1 MRDVI
6 VPEALRDAVAASGFS
21 PAVRAG
27 DFLFLT
33 GATGGRADGTMP
45 DTAAEQTDIAL
56 AKVLE
61 ILRTAGGTAGS
72 VVELT
77 SYHTDIDA
85 DFSAVDTRLRAILH
99 EPLPAWTAVEVAKLR
114 RPGARVEF
122 RIVAHLP
129 QPSETAP

>member
-33 GATGGRADGTMP
+33 GATGGRTDGTMP
-45 DTAAEQTDIAL
+45 ETAAEQTDIAL
-56 AKVLE
+56 SKVLE
-61 ILRTAGGTAGS
+61 ILKTAGGS
-72 VVELT
+72 VESIVEMT

-85 DFSAVDTRLRAILH
+85 DFSAVETRLRAILH
-99 EPLPAWTAVEVAKLR
+99 APLPAWTAVEVARLR
-114 RPGARVEF
+114 RPGARVDF
-122 RIVAHLP
+122 RIVVHLP
-129 QPSETAP
+129 QASETAP